1 MIKRKLFV
9 VGLALGLLAILP
21 AARASEE
28 DQATRLTFSRSV
40 QIPGRVLPAG
50 TYWFVMEPTSG
61 SKIARIFSSDKSILY
76 ASLQTASAQHL
87 QPVEKT
93 EITFAARGEMQP
105 EAIVTWFYPGRTIGQ
120 QFIYSKQQEKEIARD
135 KQHVVI
141 TGD

>member
-9 VGLALGLLAILP
+9 VGLALGFLATLP

-28 DQATRLTFSRSV
+28 DQATKLTFSQSV
-40 QIPGRVLPAG
+40 QLPGRVLPAG
-50 TYWFVMEPTSG
+50 TYWFLMKPAADA
-61 SKIARIFSSDKSILY
+61 KIVRIFSSDKSILY
-76 ASLQTASAQHL
+76 ASLQTVSAEHL

-93 EITFAARGEMQP
+93 EITFAARGVMQP
-105 EAIVTWFYPGRTIGQ
+105 EAIVTWFYPGRSIGHE
-120 QFIYSKQQEKEIARD
+120 FIYSKQQEKEIARD